1 MEEFDYYPPK
11 PELVEPKVKSSLA
24 VTVFSIVLFVLVFLL
39 FFGNEVNFIVYL
51 LIVLIIHE
59 LGHYFAM
66 KLFGYENVRMLF
78 IPLMGAFVQGKK
90 QEYSQRQS
98 YIVTLSGPIPGLII
112 GTALFYL
119 GLTYH
124 WYWMVELSS
133 LFILLNIVN
142 LFPLDP
148 LDGGQLFKL
157 FVKRNTEL
165 FLMAFALIS
174 SLLIIGLGWILD
186 SFVIIVFGFLMS
198 FRVRALQKQHLMHKE
213 FSEEKINYEVSYRLL
228 SNRDFIR
235 IKEILLNNTPQLK
248 NYVELVS
255 EEESDPILASQ
266 VNNVLKTPVKHDAG
280 VFFKLAVLLIWGAA
294 FALPFIL
301 YFSVNFNW
309 LVSFLLFDQ
318 L

>member
-59 LGHYFAM
+59 LGHFFAM

-112 GTALFYL
+112 GTVLFYL

-174 SLLIIGLGWILD
+174 SLLIIALGWILD
-186 SFVIIVFGFLMS
+186 SFVIIIFGFLMS
-198 FRVRALQKQHLMHKE
+198 FRVRALQKQHLMQKE
-213 FSEEKINYEVSYRLL
+213 FSEEKINYEVSYRVL

-266 VNNVLKTPVKHDAG
+266 VNNVLKTPVKQDAG
-280 VFFKLAVLLIWGAA
+280 VFFKLAILLIWGAA